1 MVKYPPVEKIYDY
14 KRWEKRLYDKW
25 LNSGVFKSDV
35 DKAKKGKPFTIM
47 MPPPN
52 ITGNIHMGH
61 VLDNTIQD
69 VIARYKRMKGY
80 EVLWQPGTDHAGIA
94 TQNVVERELKKEGK
108 TRWEIGREEFLNRV
122 WKWKEKYGNL
132 IIESLKRLGISPDW
146 ERLRFTLDEGYSEAV
161 IEAFV
166 RLYEAGLIYRGYRLI
181 NWCPRCGTALA
192 DDEVERE
199 EEMGE
204 LYFLKYPIV
213 DGGFIT
219 VATTRPETY
228 LGDVAVAVNPKDE
241 RYKGLV
247 GKKAKLP
254 FVGIRKDNEGGE
266 VSPEIPII
274 ADESV
279 DMEFGAGA
287 VKITPA
293 HDFNDWEIGNKYG
306 LPKVQVIDFKGRINE
321 NGGRWKGLDRYKAR
335 EEIVKA
341 FSENGLLEKIEKHTY
356 SPGRCYRCGT
366 IIEPLP
372 SLQWFV
378 KMKPLAE
385 KALKVYEEGKLK
397 IIPEMFGKIYRN
409 WLENVRDWCISRQ
422 IWWGHRIPAYYGP
435 DGEVFVGR
443 SYEEALSKAEKHY
456 GRRVELKQDEDVLD
470 TWFSSWLWPFAT
482 LGWPEKTEYLR
493 VFYPTHF
500 LQSGWDILFFWD
512 ARMVMAGLFFTG
524 EVPFKVLYL
533 HGLLRDKYGRKFS
546 KSLGNSPDVFE
557 LLDKYGADGLRYGVM
572 SLTPEGRDIRFDENQ
587 LLVGRN
593 FANKMWNIARF
604 INMHIQGDVELGEPK
619 PAKTYH
625 KWALHM
631 LKLYTEKITSNLEN
645 YEFDAYAEN
654 IYHLVWSNIADWL
667 IESAKVD
674 LKNGDKET
682 LNLLLYVWVNALKL
696 VHPLMPFITDAIY
709 DTLPLK
715 NKEITLMKTPWP
727 SLEFEFPKEYEDF
740 ENIKE
745 AVVEFRAIKDITGLK
760 RAPYKG
766 DVDEVFP
773 ILAGAF
779 RGDAEVWV
787 RIPSRIEVYIGLSK
801 KQKNKVITKL
811 TKEKSQ
817 LENIIRRIEKKL
829 NSDFIKRA
837 PAEIV
842 EKEKEK
848 YAHIKRK
855 LESINQQL
863 DTLR

>member
-1 MVKYPPVEKIYDY
+1 MEKIYDY
-14 KRWEKRLYDKW
+14 KQWEKRLYDKW

-35 DKAKKGKPFTIM
+35 EKAKRGKPFTIM
-47 MPPPN
+47 MPLPN

-69 VIARYKRMKGY
+69 IVARYKRMQGY

-108 TRWEIGREEFLNRV
+108 TRWEIGREEFLKRV
-122 WKWKEKYGNL
+122 WEWKEKYGNL

-146 ERLRFTLDEGYSEAV
+146 DRLKFTLDEDYSKAV

-166 RLYEAGLIYRGYRLI
+166 RLYEEGLIYRGYRLI

-199 EEMGE
+199 EETGE
-204 LYFLKYPIV
+204 LYFLKYPIT

-241 RYKGLV
+241 RYKGLI
-247 GKKAKLP
+247 GKKVKLP
-254 FVGIRKDNEGGE
+254 FVGIRKDNEGKE
-266 VSPEIPII
+266 VPPEIPII

-321 NGGRWKGLDRYKAR
+321 NGGRWQGLDRYKAR

-341 FSENGLLEKIEKHTY
+341 FSENGLLEKIEKHIY

-385 KALKVYEEGKLK
+385 KALKAYEEGKLK

-409 WLENVRDWCISRQ
+409 WLENVKDWCISRQ

-435 DGEVFVGR
+435 DGEIFVGR
-443 SYEEALSKAEKHY
+443 NYEEALSKAEKHY
-456 GRRVELKQDEDVLD
+456 GQRVELRQDEDVLD

-482 LGWPEKTEYLR
+482 LGWPEETEYLK

-604 INMHIQGDVELGEPK
+604 INMYIQGDVEISEPK
-619 PAKTYH
+619 PTKTYH

-631 LKLYTEKITSNLEN
+631 LRLYAEKITSNLEN

-654 IYHLVWSNIADWL
+654 VYHLVWSNIADWL
-667 IESAKVD
+667 VEAAKLD

-682 LNLLLYVWVNALKL
+682 LNILLYVWVNALKL

-709 DTLPLK
+709 ETLPLK
-715 NKEITLMKTPWP
+715 NKEITLMKTSWP
-727 SLEFEFPKEYEDF
+727 SLEFEFPKEYEEF

-745 AVVEFRAIKDITGLK
+745 SVVEFRAIKDITGLK
-760 RAPYKG
+760 QAPYKG

-779 RGDAEVWV
+779 KGDAEVWV
-787 RIPSRIEVYIGLSK
+787 RIPSKVEVYIGLSEK
-801 KQKNKVITKL
+801 EKNKVITKL
-811 TKEKSQ
+811 TKEKAE
-817 LENIIRRIEKKL
+817 LENIIRKIEKKL
-829 NSDFIKRA
+829 NSDFIEKA
-837 PAEIV
+837 PHEVV

-848 YAHIKRK
+848 YSHIKRK

-863 DTLR
+863 NALGVIV